1 MQEEEQIGLE
11 ATSTLRISDQLCMY
25 CGVVP
30 LVLEK
35 MLQLDMAFVLAVP
48 PLVWVRWV
56 PRNPSIFE
64 QWVLEPINF

>member
-30 LVLEK
+30 LALEK
-35 MLQLDMAFVLAVP
+35 MLHLDMAFVLE
-48 PLVWVRWV
+48 WV
-56 PRNPSIFE
+56 
-64 QWVLEPINF
+64 VLPYQGLG